1 MKNKKDRISVIR
13 DIVQNQSIGSQEELL
28 TQLQAR
34 GFEVTQA
41 TLSRDLKQMQVAKIA
56 TREGGYVYV
65 MPDVAATIKGGIA
78 PHFIQPH
85 SMQGIVSIECSSV
98 LIVIRTKPGYASS
111 IAYDIDMSEMKEVMG
126 TIAGDDTIL
135 VIPRGGYT
143 TTQVAEALCSVL
155 PKQN

>member
-1 MKNKKDRISVIR
+1 MKNKRDRISAIR
-13 DIVQNQSIGSQEELL
+13 EIVQNNSIGSQDELL
-28 TQLQAR
+28 VQLQR
-34 GFEVTQA
+34 KGYEVTQA

-65 MPDVAATIKGGIA
+65 MPDVAATLKGGFA
-78 PHFIQPH
+78 PQFIQPH

-98 LIVIRTKPGYASS
+98 LIVIKTKPGYASS
-111 IAYDIDMSEMKEVMG
+111 IAYDIDVAELKEVMG

-143 TTQVAEALCSVL
+143 TTQVAEALCTVL
-155 PKQN
+155 PRQN